1 MVYGTDENVYVE
13 IASMYNMVNVL
24 LNNTDMHH
32 LSRTLAKY
40 NTNTRKSIDIL
51 HHFDINTCI
60 KRRCFAWQQGTA
72 AFIFP
77 DTEGSMKHHDPFEQ
91 RDKKVWQQRSAEGH

>member
-51 HHFDINTCI
+51 HHLDIYMHKATVLRLATGH
-60 KRRCFAWQQGTA
+60 RRFYFSRYRREHEA
-72 AFIFP
+72 P
-77 DTEGSMKHHDPFEQ
+77 
-91 RDKKVWQQRSAEGH
+91 